1 VGLVLMMIWVTE
13 WAFNFNMAEIHHDI
27 IRILWGCVPGY
38 CDFRSS
44 WIMQARVYCQ
54 LRNWFVFSSSN
65 RRKYLVDFDLLLV
78 YIW

>member
-38 CDFRSS
+38 CRYR
-44 WIMQARVYCQ
+44 ATLGVLGLC
-54 LRNWFVFSSSN
+54 
-65 RRKYLVDFDLLLV
+65 KPE
-78 YIW
+78 YIVN